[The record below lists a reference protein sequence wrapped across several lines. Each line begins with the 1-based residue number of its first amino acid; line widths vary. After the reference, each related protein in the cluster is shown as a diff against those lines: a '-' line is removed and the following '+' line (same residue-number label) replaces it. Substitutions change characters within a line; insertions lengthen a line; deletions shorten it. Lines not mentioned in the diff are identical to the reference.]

1 MINYTHRYLAR
12 IVIEAETPLSI
23 GSGEKDLVTDS
34 LVATDSNGLP
44 YIPATSIAGVVR
56 SMMKSLCPNEGE
68 ISDKDKDIVD
78 SLFGFQGSGKN
89 SDKGKGSEII
99 FTEAKILDIQGNVMD
114 GLCDMDGISSD
125 SLLLHYAALPVRQHV
140 RITDKG
146 TAADQRL
153 FSGQVVFAGSR
164 FCFEIEMVSDGQNY
178 TLFESV
184 LSRLR
189 DVSFRL
195 GGGTRDG
202 FGKIRVVE
210 MKTADLDL
218 LKKESLD
225 AYLAKSSSLDSLF
238 WKEHGHETENM
249 SMAPA
254 ASKSMIHYRLE
265 LRPESF
271 FQFGSGYNDDEVDM
285 TPVKAKKVEWTETD
299 SGVTGTL
306 IDNLVLIPA
315 TSLKGAL
322 AHRVAFHWNRLSSK
336 YADDM
341 KGTDFDKI
349 TGSNNEAVR
358 LLFGSDGDEHDMTR
372 GNVIF
377 SDIIQGKAKDK
388 IFNHLKIDRFTGGGI
403 EGALFSEKAIYGE
416 GDCYTTEILLDK
428 KNLFNSCGKNGSS
441 EAKRVINTFEKA
453 LDDLCNGMLSLGG
466 GVNRGHGVFNGTLV
480 IVNDNEHKEN

>member
-1 MINYTHRYLAR
+1 MTDYTHRYLAR

-23 GSGEKDLVTDS
+23 GSGEKDLVTDT

-56 SMMKSLCPNEGE
+56 SMMKSLGAYNNGV
-68 ISDKDKDIVD
+68 SDKDIVG

-89 SDKGKGSEII
+89 RNKGKGSEII
-99 FTEAKILDIQGNVMD
+99 FTEAKILDSHGHVMD
-114 GLCDMDGISSD
+114 GLCDMDTIASD
-125 SLLLHYAALPVRQHV
+125 SLLCHYATLPVRQHV
-140 RITDKG
+140 RITNKG
-146 TAADQRL
+146 TAADKGL

-164 FCFEIEMVSDGQNY
+164 FCFEIEMVSDGQNF

-184 LSRLR
+184 LTRLR

-202 FGKIRVVE
+202 FGKIRVVDMRTVE
-210 MKTADLDL
+210 LDL
-218 LKKESLD
+218 MNKEALN
-225 AYLAKSSSLDSLF
+225 AYLAKSASLDSVF
-238 WKEHGHETENM
+238 WKEHGHRTEGL
-249 SMAPA
+249 STAPE
-254 ASKSMIHYRLE
+254 ASESIIHYRLE

-271 FQFGSGYNDDEVDM
+271 FQFGSGYSDDEADM

-299 SGVTGTL
+299 SEVTGTL
-306 IDNLVLIPA
+306 TDNLVLIPA

-322 AHRVAFHWNRLSSK
+322 AHRVAFHWNRLSSR

-341 KGTDFDKI
+341 KADAFEKI
-349 TGSNNEAVR
+349 TGSQNEAVR
-358 LLFGSDGDEHDMTR
+358 LLFGSEGDGHDMTR

-377 SDIIQGKAKDK
+377 SDIIQKKAKDK

-403 EGALFSEKAIYGE
+403 EGALFSEKAVYGE
-416 GDCYTTEILLDK
+416 GECYTTEILVDK
-428 KNLFNSCGKNGSS
+428 KSLLNICAKSADI
-441 EAKRVINTFEKA
+441 EATSIIQTFEKA
-453 LDDLCNGMLSLGG
+453 IDDLCQGMLPLGG

-480 IVNDNEHKEN
+480 IVNDNEHEEN